1 MSDNVIVITENSF
14 AAEVLQ
20 SNLSVLVDFW
30 APWCGPCRKMT
41 PVVEEMIAEFAGKI
55 KVAKVNVDEN
65 QELSIKYNIRGIP
78 SLLLFKDGRVVGTNV
93 GMVTKSQL
101 IDFIN
106 KNLNI

>member
-20 SNLSVLVDFW
+20 SNLPVLVDFW
-30 APWCGPCRKMT
+30 APWCGPCRKMA
-41 PVVEEMIAEFAGKI
+41 PVVEEMIAEFASKI

-78 SLLLFKDGRVVGTNV
+78 SLLLFKDGKVVGTNV